1 MIILP
6 ISPYYGHMIAKDLSK
21 KTDRFSF
28 ALSGLEKLV
37 NFFSDAVTFLK
48 ATKGARTCPE
58 NKFSGHEASRKN
70 INLRGGLFS
79 QSICLHISFKPVCN
93 ILLKVPK
100 EELIVIDMVSALG

>member
-1 MIILP
+1 
-6 ISPYYGHMIAKDLSK
+6 MIAKDLSK

-100 EELIVIDMVSALG
+100 EELIVIDVVSALG